1 MKFYKNAVYVLAT
14 LCFFN
19 MLQGAYIYKKLLE
32 VEKKEYQ
39 INVSMPISKDLKD
52 LPLHS
57 RLRESQI
64 IQAILMTHHQI
75 GVHEPGSQPMC
86 PSCQKTEL
94 KTVTTESN

>member
-1 MKFYKNAVYVLAT
+1 
-14 LCFFN
+14 
-19 MLQGAYIYKKLLE
+19 MLQSGYIYKKLLE
-32 VEKKEYQ
+32 VEKKR
-39 INVSMPISKDLKD
+39 ISGKCFDVISKDLKD

-64 IQAILMTHHQI
+64 IQAILMTHHHI

-86 PSCQKTEL
+86 PLCQESEL

>member
-1 MKFYKNAVYVLAT
+1 
-14 LCFFN
+14 
-19 MLQGAYIYKKLLE
+19 MLQSAYIYKKLVE

-39 INVSMPISKDLKD
+39 LDISIPISKDLKD

-57 RLRESQI
+57 RLRDSQI

-86 PSCQKTEL
+86 PMCKNSET
-94 KTVTTESN
+94 KTVKTTGRN